1 MQFHLRCDR
10 GGCNEKK
17 HYLRVS
23 ADRWLK
29 LSAAV
34 AASVRLHGSL
44 GSQFRR
50 SSIGW
55 RSRSVSDLI
64 GRIGRIRHRG
74 LVARRGRASRLRTRF
89 FEFERT
95 FENLAYWASTAL
107 ELLRA
112 SLNSRASNRFHPYVR
127 LDAFSSV
134 EVRWIEAAGFVGCR
148 RRRDGICRLSHDERR
163 SSTALTWLRD

>member
-10 GGCNEKK
+10 GGCDEKK

-34 AASVRLHGSL
+34 AASVRFHGSM

-64 GRIGRIRHRG
+64 AWIGRIRHRDHF
-74 LVARRGRASRLRTRF
+74 ARRGRASRLRTRF

-107 ELLRA
+107 ELLRV
-112 SLNSRASNRFHPYVR
+112 SLNFRASILCRPYVR
-127 LDAFSSV
+127 SGAFSSA
-134 EVRWIEAAGFVGCR
+134 EVRWTEAVGFVGCR